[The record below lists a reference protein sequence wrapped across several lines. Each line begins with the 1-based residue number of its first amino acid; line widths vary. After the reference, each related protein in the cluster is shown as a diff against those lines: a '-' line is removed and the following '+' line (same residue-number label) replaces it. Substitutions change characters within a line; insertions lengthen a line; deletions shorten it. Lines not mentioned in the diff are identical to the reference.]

1 MIANSAE
8 DIDTP
13 HKPHRFSKNV
23 LALTMF
29 FPIALAFHAQKDPEG
44 STWYK
49 LGPRLMSHPA
59 TSNDTPKGRTP
70 LNKRIKNTRDLLYI

>member
-44 STWYK
+44 ST
-49 LGPRLMSHPA
+49 
-59 TSNDTPKGRTP
+59 
-70 LNKRIKNTRDLLYI
+70 